1 MEFGA
6 GVCSVKQHSVF
17 TCRVSMSRFECPW
30 SRTRISEDMSE
41 AQIALF
47 RNHLRHARTATYMSL
62 ENYLNYL
69 GLEPQVRHLQTQQI
83 TGEITGED
91 YRLRLIDLFVE
102 ECSSV
107 GFEER
112 TRVRAELRLQ
122 RETAEYEEEE
132 RERARVQAEKEEA
145 EKAETAAIL
154 QGREDQSAELQEKL
168 AEKHWE
174 CPICFGEFTDPRQ
187 ISVTCHR
194 PDNKSFTQHKACAE
208 CAKELE
214 KCHICRATV
223 KILPLSRIWNGV
235 PLDMQMGKNPY
246 LVRHENKILY

>member
-1 MEFGA
+1 
-6 GVCSVKQHSVF
+6 
-17 TCRVSMSRFECPW
+17 
-30 SRTRISEDMSE
+30 MSE
-41 AQIALF
+41 AQIANF
-47 RNHLRHARTATYMSL
+47 RNLLRYTRTATYKSL

-69 GLEPQVRHLQTQQI
+69 GLEPQVRHLQTQ
-83 TGEITGED
+83 EMPGED

-102 ECSSV
+102 EFLSV

-112 TRVRAELRLQ
+112 TRVRVALRLQ

-154 QGREDQSAELQEKL
+154 QGLEDQSAELQTKL
-168 AEKHWE
+168 AEQHWE

-194 PDNKSFTQHKACAE
+194 PENASNKSFTQHKACAE

-214 KCHICRATV
+214 NCHICRAPV
-223 KILPLSRIWNGV
+223 KILPLHRIWNKA
-235 PLDMQMGKNPY
+235 PLNMQMGENPY
-246 LVRHENKILY
+246 LVRHENKILSPCKNTAPA